1 MHRIKH
7 PIRFFDI
14 SMREGLQTITKEYR
28 MKQNIIK
35 DIVQQYK
42 PESMEIGQ
50 INSSNTN
57 PNANPNKNTNESI
70 KLYNYSQ
77 ILGGCNYY
85 LSVAPSTE
93 LIKYVDYNNVRNISL
108 TTSVSNEFQSITQ
121 LKSIDTTYLNI
132 NDYLSKYNQFERV
145 KLNITCINKC
155 PIDNKRIE
163 NVKIVD
169 EISRYCK
176 FNKIKEF
183 CLVDTCGSLRYD
195 DFQDIIDDILE
206 EMGPGRLS
214 LRLYITNGRRHEV
227 NKIISAAMFRGIYK
241 FDVCESY
248 LIPDKNNVNI
258 PRNITYED
266 IAENF
271 SPIWK

>member
-1 MHRIKH
+1 MYRIQY

-14 SMREGLQTITKEYR
+14 SLREGLQTITKEYR

-35 DIVQQYK
+35 DIVQKYK

-50 INSSNTN
+50 INSSNIN
-57 PNANPNKNTNESI
+57 SNVNSNTTESI

-77 ILGGCNYY
+77 ILGGCCNFY
-85 LSVAPSTE
+85 LSVLPSYE
-93 LIKYVDYNNVRNISL
+93 LIKYADYNNVRNISL
-108 TTSVSNEFQSITQ
+108 TTSASNMFQSITQ
-121 LKSIDTTYLNI
+121 CKSTDTTYSNI
-132 NDYLSKYNQFERV
+132 NDYLSQHNQFQRV
-145 KLNITCINKC
+145 KLNITCINRC
-155 PIDNKRIE
+155 PIDNKLID
-163 NVKIVD
+163 NVKIID

-183 CLVDTCGSLRYD
+183 CLVDTCGTLRYD

-214 LRLYITNGRRHEV
+214 LRLYIKNGRRHEV

-241 FDVCESY
+241 FDVCDSQDKTY
-248 LIPDKNNVNI
+248 LNNVHISQNV
-258 PRNITYED
+258 TYEN
-266 IAENF
+266 ISENF